1 MAPRVSD
8 MWVGENRI
16 CVTESCGVNPLFL
29 QCKPPNVSDMWVGR
43 TPNLRYGI
51 VRCESFVLAVQATK
65 RLRYVGGANTESALR
80 NRAV

>member
-1 MAPRVSD
+1 MWVGRTPNLRYGIVRCESFGLAVQGTSVSD
-8 MWVGENRI
+8 MG
-16 CVTESCGVNPLFL
+16 
-29 QCKPPNVSDMWVGR
+29 VGR

-65 RLRYVGGANTESALR
+65 RIRYVGGANTEPALR